1 MSTKQNKS
9 ISVTTLDSLK
19 QYAQGTIV
27 ELPPFA
33 EGKPFVAK
41 LNRPSL
47 MAMAAS
53 GKIPDILMAAATKMF
68 FNRTDDAS
76 VDLSEWYS
84 VMEIFADACLV
95 EPTYAQVKEAGI
107 SLTDEQLIAIFN
119 YGQAG
124 TKAIKALF

>member
-1 MSTKQNKS
+1 MSTEQNKP

-68 FNRTDDAS
+68 FNRADDAS